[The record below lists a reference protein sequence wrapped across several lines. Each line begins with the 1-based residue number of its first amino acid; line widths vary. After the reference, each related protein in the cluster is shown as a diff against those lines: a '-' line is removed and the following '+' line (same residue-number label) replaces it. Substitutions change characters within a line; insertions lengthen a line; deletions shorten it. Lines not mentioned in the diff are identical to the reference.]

1 MKRQVFYISLDMN
14 LLIKGIIILILSK
27 ESLFFL
33 LDYGCYKK
41 IKLSK

>member
-1 MKRQVFYISLDMN
+1 MN
-14 LLIKGIIILILSK
+14 LLKGIIILILSK
-27 ESLFFL
+27 ESFFL